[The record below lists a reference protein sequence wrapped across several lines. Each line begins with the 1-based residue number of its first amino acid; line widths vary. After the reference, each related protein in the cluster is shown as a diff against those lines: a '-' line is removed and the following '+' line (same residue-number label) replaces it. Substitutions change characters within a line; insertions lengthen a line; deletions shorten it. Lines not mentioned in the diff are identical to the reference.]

1 MDNYNN
7 RTDFSSYTV
16 IDSRQTGVSGAV
28 SKKFMAGVFSWMF
41 AALGISAIFAV
52 LFASSPAL
60 LEHLLQATDKGMKL
74 SPLGWIIT
82 LAPLG
87 FIFAMT
93 FAFQRLSPTLMT
105 AFFLAYAACTGMSL
119 SFLLLVYTT
128 GSVVGCFA
136 TASIMFGVMA
146 VMGYTTDKDL
156 TSFGSILMMGLVGM
170 IIAMMVNWFMHS
182 QALAYVI
189 SLVGVAVFTGL
200 TAYDVQKLKRIGA
213 GVEYGNV
220 SAGDT
225 KKLSLFGALTLYLD
239 FINLFIMLLRVFG
252 NRRD

>member
-1 MDNYNN
+1 MDNYN

-16 IDSRQTGVSGAV
+16 VDSRPASGSGAI
-28 SKKFMAGVFSWMF
+28 SKKYMAGVFSWMF

-60 LEHLLQATDKGMKL
+60 LQYLLRVTDKGVTL
-74 SPLGWIIT
+74 APLGWIVT

-87 FIFAMT
+87 FVMAMT
-93 FAFQRLSPTLMT
+93 FAFQRLSPALMT
-105 AFFLAYAACTGMSL
+105 GFFLAYAACTGMSL

-128 GSVVGCFA
+128 SSVVGCFA

-146 VMGYTTDKDL
+146 VMGYTTEKDL

-170 IIAMMVNWFMHS
+170 VIAMMVNWFMHS
-182 QALAYVI
+182 SALAYII

-213 GVEYGNV
+213 GIEYGNV
-220 SAGDT
+220 SAGDS
-225 KKLSLFGALTLYLD
+225 KKLALHGALTLYLD

-252 NRRD
+252 GRRD

>member
-1 MDNYNN
+1 MNNYNH
-7 RTDFSSYTV
+7 TDFSSYTV
-16 IDSRQTGVSGAV
+16 IDSKQTVTSGAV

-52 LFASSPAL
+52 LFASSPSL
-60 LEHLLQATDKGMKL
+60 LEYLLQVTDKGVR
-74 SPLGWIIT
+74 

-87 FIFAMT
+87 WLVTLAPFGFVLAMT
-93 FAFQRLSPTLMT
+93 FAFQRLSPSLMT

-119 SFLLLVYTT
+119 SFILLVYTT

-146 VMGYTTDKDL
+146 VMGYTTEKDL

-170 IIAMMVNWFMHS
+170 IIAMMVNWFLHS
-182 QALAYVI
+182 PALAYVI

-225 KKLSLFGALTLYLD
+225 KKLALYGALTLYLD
-239 FINLFIMLLRVFG
+239 FINLFLMLLRVFG
-252 NRRD
+252 GRRD